1 MFGGNTGSG
10 NVRARLKAC
19 AFGTAALAALAASSL
34 RGGVVVDQSTVS
46 FNQVRG
52 GAEIRYTLG
61 GDPAI
66 VTLEIQT
73 NTLANG
79 TGEWVDIGGEN
90 VQHVSGNVN
99 RIVRDAGS
107 QRSIIWRASKDIPE
121 RIFTNG
127 TIRAVVTAWA
137 TNAPPDYM
145 VVGLDK
151 ENDVRFYASS
161 SYLPFGFTSDVYRT
175 TALLMRKVPAAG
187 VVWTMGLPPD
197 DSRSK
202 VDSEGNDPERTIQ
215 HLVMLTEDYYMG
227 VYEVT
232 QGQYTNMC
240 SKSNNS
246 AFSNLADAPLRPMES
261 IGMDELRGQSTAF
274 GDGIWWPKTG
284 HQVTGTSVIGQLRS
298 KSGLDGFDLPTAA
311 QWEYACRAG
320 TTTVFSWGTDAV
332 NTNYCWYSDN
342 TSKEVNRNGS
352 SYHAAHVVGTRL
364 PNNFGLYDMHG
375 NVEEICLDRIT
386 VGDPYRATFVADW
399 EQGCVTIDPDGGM
412 VGDNGTGSATSANQ
426 IVKAG
431 GSAAEGTRQMRSG
444 SRWTGGY
451 TFKSYF
457 IGFRLWHPAR
467 FN

>member
-46 FNQVRG
+46 FYQVRG

-90 VQHVSGNVN
+90 VQHVSGDVN

-127 TIRAVVTAWA
+127 TIRAVITAWA

-145 VVGLDK
+145 VVGLEK
-151 ENDVRFYASS
+151 ANDVRFYASTN
-161 SYLPFGFTSDVYRT
+161 YLPFGFTSDVYRT

-187 VVWTMGLPPD
+187 VVWKMGA
-197 DSRSK
+197 
-202 VDSEGNDPERTIQ
+202 VDGEGNRNNDKTRNDFAYDTQ

-240 SKSNNS
+240 GKTNYSQ
-246 AFSNLADAPLRPMES
+246 FSNLPDAPLRPVDCV
-261 IGMDELRGQSTAF
+261 GMKALRGQSTAF

-284 HQVTGTSVIGQLRS
+284 HQVAADSAIGQLRS

-320 TTTVFSWGTDAV
+320 TTTAFNWGSNSV
-332 NTNYCWYSDN
+332 NGDYCWNPENVTNAVSR
-342 TSKEVNRNGS
+342 TGEKLK
-352 SYHAAHVVGTRL
+352 AAQVVGTRL
-364 PNNFGLYDMHG
+364 PNAWGLYDMHG
-375 NVEEICLDRIT
+375 NVEECCLDRISS
-386 VGDPYRATFVADW
+386 GDDYKGTFAADW
-399 EQGCVTIDPDGGM
+399 EKGGVTVDPGGEN
-412 VGDNGTGSATSANQ
+412 VGSATQ

-431 GSAAEGTRQMRSG
+431 GSAAEGARQMRSG
-444 SRWTGGY
+444 ARWWGGWSY
-451 TFKSYF
+451 DAYF

-467 FN
+467 FR